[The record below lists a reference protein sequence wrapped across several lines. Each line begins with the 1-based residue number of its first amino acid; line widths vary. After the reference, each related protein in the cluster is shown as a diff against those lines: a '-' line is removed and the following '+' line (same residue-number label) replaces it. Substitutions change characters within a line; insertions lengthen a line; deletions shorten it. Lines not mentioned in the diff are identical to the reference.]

1 MNNYIIFKKNDFD
14 SFDRIKRTFNDFL
27 YQYYQKKKRILPW
40 RETIIDYHVLIS
52 EFMLQQTQVKRVYP
66 YFEHFIKEFP
76 TLEVLALASQAKV
89 LEAWSGLGY
98 NRRAIYLHQAAKI
111 FVENYEKKIPDTI
124 EVLIKIKGIGKNT
137 AGALITYIYNIPSI
151 FVETNVRT
159 VCFYIFKEYF
169 NNEKISDAEII
180 ELIKKIID
188 QNNPR
193 EWYYAIMD
201 LGTELKK
208 NIPKNHIQKS
218 SSYQKQSIFKGS
230 MRALRGKIIAFLTEI
245 KEKAIEKKRLE
256 NLCEDKRFEECLE
269 KLKKEEFIYEKE
281 DHIFLKH

>member
-1 MNNYIIFKKNDFD
+1 
-14 SFDRIKRTFNDFL
+14 
-27 YQYYQKKKRILPW
+27 
-40 RETIIDYHVLIS
+40 
-52 EFMLQQTQVKRVYP
+52 
-66 YFEHFIKEFP
+66 
-76 TLEVLALASQAKV
+76 
-89 LEAWSGLGY
+89 
-98 NRRAIYLHQAAKI
+98 
-111 FVENYEKKIPDTI
+111 
-124 EVLIKIKGIGKNT
+124 
-137 AGALITYIYNIPSI
+137 
-151 FVETNVRT
+151 
-159 VCFYIFKEYF
+159 
-169 NNEKISDAEII
+169 
-180 ELIKKIID
+180 
-188 QNNPR
+188 
-193 EWYYAIMD
+193 MD